1 MILLH
6 LFVEVKLEQ
15 LWTIGPRRDPTNVL
29 LVSESA
35 TALPSYPFYRPRG
48 NIKLYQSS
56 ILTAFEVVT
65 SKGPLA
71 HEPMMGVAFV
81 LEGDFVN
88 VKAED
93 THQQHQDELDN
104 INDAEGGLASPAR
117 LEAQKALTA
126 CQLIPLCKTLFETAF
141 LFWSPRLMLA
151 SYRCSVQT
159 TAEMLGRV
167 YSILSKRHSRVIS
180 EEYHE
185 GTGFFS
191 IIARLP
197 VIESFGLAGDLR
209 GRTAGVAIPQLIF
222 SGYDRLPEDPFWVPA
237 TEDEIIEFGKAGGI
251 ENSAMKYLLKIRER
265 KGLYVE
271 RKIVQF
277 AEKQR
282 TLKK

>member
-1 MILLH
+1 
-6 LFVEVKLEQ
+6 
-15 LWTIGPRRDPTNVL
+15 
-29 LVSESA
+29 
-35 TALPSYPFYRPRG
+35 
-48 NIKLYQSS
+48 
-56 ILTAFEVVT
+56 
-65 SKGPLA
+65 
-71 HEPMMGVAFV
+71 MGVAFV
-81 LEGDFVN
+81 LEGDFLNAKV
-88 VKAED
+88 ED
-93 THQQHQDELDN
+93 MHQQHQNESGDT
-104 INDAEGGLASPAR
+104 NDVKDGVPLPTQFET
-117 LEAQKALTA
+117 QKAFAA

-167 YSILSKRHSRVIS
+167 YSILSKRHGRVIS

-209 GRTAGVAIPQLIF
+209 GRTAGVAIPQLVF
-222 SGYDRLPEDPFWVPA
+222 SGYDQLPEDPFWIPA
-237 TEDEIIEFGKAGGI
+237 TEEEIIEFGKAGDL

-265 KGLYVE
+265 KGLYME

>member
-1 MILLH
+1 M
-6 LFVEVKLEQ
+6 
-15 LWTIGPRRDPTNVL
+15 
-29 LVSESA
+29 SC
-35 TALPSYPFYRPRG
+35 PFYKPRG
-48 NIKLYQSS
+48 NLKKFQSS
-56 ILTAFEVVT
+56 ILTAFEVAT

-71 HEPMMGVAFV
+71 HEPMMGVAFM
-81 LEGDFVN
+81 LEGDFL
-88 VKAED
+88 D
-93 THQQHQDELDN
+93 TRDDGLGGSDN
-104 INDAEGGLASPAR
+104 GRSESSSVWANPQGAVAPG
-117 LEAQKALTA
+117 
-126 CQLIPLCKTLFETAF
+126 QLIPLCKTLFEVAF

-167 YSILSKRHSRVIS
+167 YSILSKRHGRVIS
-180 EEYHE
+180 EEYHD

-191 IIARLP
+191 ITARLP
-197 VIESFGLAGDLR
+197 VIESFGLASDLR

-222 SGYDRLPEDPFWVPA
+222 AGYERLPEDPFWMPA
-237 TEDEIIEFGKAGGI
+237 TEEEITEFGKAGGL
-251 ENSAMKYLLKIRER
+251 ENSAMRYLLKIRER